1 VLDLALSGESH
12 LTRNL
17 LRADDPAELWELVT
31 RRYELA
37 WGILT
42 SGDNLAS
49 FLACVLAVAFAWRNR
64 ARLYAGLPHRAWTAA
79 LIGGLAAGLAGAL
92 TNDSGPVL
100 FINAVVGLAVLSAYL
115 LGRPDDARTPLPDGG
130 R

>member
-1 VLDLALSGESH
+1 
-12 LTRNL
+12 
-17 LRADDPAELWELVT
+17 VT

-42 SGDNLAS
+42 SGDNLAY